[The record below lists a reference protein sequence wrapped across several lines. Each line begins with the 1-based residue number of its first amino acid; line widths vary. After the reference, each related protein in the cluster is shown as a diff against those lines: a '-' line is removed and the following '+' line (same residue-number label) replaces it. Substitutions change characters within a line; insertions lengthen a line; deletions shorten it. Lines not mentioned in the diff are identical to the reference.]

1 MSHSFTNSMNNRNS
15 LLSNS
20 GLNVENLRNVRNECM
35 SGQQYRSAVFWSDKI
50 VSLSNGQTDDVYQ
63 QAICFFH
70 LNEFHR
76 AIHCIKSRNLQKTV
90 LSCRHLAA
98 KCHVRH
104 IQPIVLIIFGFN
116 AFINSFLPKNIRKR

>member
-1 MSHSFTNSMNNRNS
+1 MILGLISVEMSHSFTTAMNSRNS

-20 GLNVENLRNVRNECM
+20 GINGLNVDKLRNIRNECI
-35 SGQQYRSAVFWSDKI
+35 SSQQYRSAVFWSDKI

-76 AIHCIKSRNLQKTV
+76 AIHCIKSRNLHKTV
-90 LSCRHLAA
+90 LSCRHLVA
-98 KCHVRH
+98 KCHVRQ
-104 IQPIVLIIFGFN
+104 IPTTLSSDGL
-116 AFINSFLPKNIRKR
+116 S